1 MSLDRNNILGAL
13 YSLGILLPVKSNLSD
28 EDLKLRLRQALDD
41 AQVLEEYFPNF
52 TFNPSNTRRWE
63 TVGHQKLEVAY
74 ERGLESLE
82 EFGVVQ
88 DVPVTSLLSAF
99 KTSLAELVQTLT
111 EIAKNVSK
119 GQKVVII
126 QDQYQKSCVVLRVR
140 PCNPV

>member
-13 YSLGILLPVKSNLSD
+13 YSLGILLPIKSNLSD

-41 AQVLEEYFPNF
+41 AQDLEEYFPNF

-63 TVGHQKLEVAY
+63 TVGNQKLEVAY
-74 ERGLESLE
+74 ERSLESLE

-99 KTSLAELVQTLT
+99 KTSFAELVQTLT

-126 QDQYQKSCVVLRVR
+126 QDQYQKSCVVLRV
-140 PCNPV
+140 

>member
-1 MSLDRNNILGAL
+1 MALNRNNILGAL
-13 YSLGILLPVKSNLSD
+13 YSLGILLPPKPNLSD
-28 EDLKLRLRQALDD
+28 EDLKLHLRQALDD
-41 AQVLEEYFPNF
+41 AQDLEEYFPNF
-52 TFNPSNTRRWE
+52 IFNPSNTRRWE
-63 TVGHQKLEVAY
+63 IVGHQKLEVAY

-88 DVPVTSLLSAF
+88 DVPV
-99 KTSLAELVQTLT
+99 TSLAELVQTLT

>member
-13 YSLGILLPVKSNLSD
+13 YSLGILLPIKSNLSD

-41 AQVLEEYFPNF
+41 AQDLEEYFPNF
-52 TFNPSNTRRWE
+52 IFNPSNTRRWE
-63 TVGHQKLEVAY
+63 IVGHQKLEVAY

-82 EFGVVQ
+82 EFGIVQ

-99 KTSLAELVQTLT
+99 KTSFAELVQTLT

-126 QDQYQKSCVVLRVR
+126 QDQYQKSCVVLRV
-140 PCNPV
+140 